1 MNITVKTILALLLA
15 LMLGCSQNTAS
26 DQQISTADSIA
37 RPDSELSDAKIYL
50 YNRGQV
56 KTEILA
62 KRIIKFVD
70 LDSTMAY
77 GVNIDIYDS
86 TGKSTTQIVGDSG
99 VIRETKGR
107 VDIYGNV
114 VVIADDSIRLE
125 SDYLYWLSATEKIQ
139 TDAFVKI
146 TIGKDM
152 VVTGWGMEADQDLFP
167 FRILNQ
173 VSGQVSGAEQKIDG
187 QK

>member
-1 MNITVKTILALLLA
+1 V
-15 LMLGCSQNTAS
+15 
-26 DQQISTADSIA
+26 
-37 RPDSELSDAKIYL
+37 PDSELSDAKIYL

-62 KRIIKFVD
+62 KKIFKFVD

-77 GVNIDIYDS
+77 GVDVDIYDS
-86 TGKSTTQIVGDSG
+86 TGKATTQIVGDSG
-99 VIRETKGR
+99 VIREGKGQ

-146 TIGKDM
+146 TIGEDM

-173 VSGQVSGAEQKIDG
+173 VSGQVSGAEKKIEDN
-187 QK
+187 K

>member
-1 MNITVKTILALLLA
+1 MNTAIKTFSVLLLA
-15 LMLGCSQNTAS
+15 LILGCSQSTTS
-26 DQQISTADSIA
+26 DQQIGTADSTSL
-37 RPDSELSDAKIYL
+37 PDSELSDAKIYL

-62 KRIIKFVD
+62 QRILKFVD

-77 GVNIDIYDS
+77 GVDVDIYDS
-86 TGKSTTQIVGDSG
+86 TGKSTTRIVGDSG

-146 TIGKDM
+146 TIGEDM

-173 VSGQVSGAEQKIDG
+173 VSGQVSGTEQKLEG
-187 QK
+187 NK

>member
-1 MNITVKTILALLLA
+1 MNITVKTISALLLT
-15 LMLGCSQNTAS
+15 LMLGCSQSTTS
-26 DQQISTADSIA
+26 DQQMSTTDSIA

-62 KRIIKFVD
+62 KRIIKFVK

-77 GVNIDIYDS
+77 GVMVDIYDS
-86 TGKSTTQIVGDSG
+86 TGRSTTRIVGDSG
-99 VIRETKGR
+99 VIREDKGR

-146 TIGKDM
+146 TIGEDM
-152 VVTGWGMEADQDLFP
+152 AVTGWGMEAEQDLFP

-173 VSGQVSGAEQKIDG
+173 VSGQVSGAEQKIEDN
-187 QK
+187 K